1 MSQVVEYVQIFSPV
15 ISAATLI
22 VIVLQLSAMR
32 KSIVGQGIQ
41 EAYVNITQFLYYHLN
56 RKEYLEMSQESSVIS
71 EYYSLVD
78 SPQQYYVIVQALDTM
93 DFFFHLYRTKRI
105 DKELW
110 LRSEAT
116 CKAVMTIPKFKR
128 VWDKI
133 KDTRSPEFRELV
145 DSVLLSDLQKDSK
158 SLAP

>member
-1 MSQVVEYVQIFSPV
+1 MSQESPV
-15 ISAATLI
+15 IS
-22 VIVLQLSAMR
+22 
-32 KSIVGQGIQ
+32 K
-41 EAYVNITQFLYYHLN
+41 
-56 RKEYLEMSQESSVIS
+56 
-71 EYYSLVD
+71 YYSLVD

-93 DFFFHLYRTKRI
+93 DLIFHLYRMKRI

-133 KDTRSPEFRELV
+133 RDTRSPEFRELV
-145 DSVLLSDLQKDSK
+145 DSVLLSDIQKDYK
-158 SLAP
+158 NL